1 MLAPPTGRSCGAPS
15 SAGAFTAFSYATATT
30 FPAPCS
36 WRRSSTRIPSRA
48 AHATRRS
55 TCTTST
61 ASFPGS
67 ELGKNWFS
75 DVLAKVIADKILA
88 KADILFDYHGG
99 GSDTII
105 HYHYTADPNRSAR
118 HSTIHDV
125 ARASGAAVLWEQDE
139 SRGTLSNCGD
149 ALGKLCF
156 VPEIGGGGLILD
168 EGYFE
173 KAYQDLLN
181 MLRVVEVVKGKPDL
195 SPGPHRRQE
204 GLARSARSMA
214 ARSSRCAALEILGT
228 SVRRGTV
235 LGRVVSPYSFEV
247 LDEIVAPFDKTEI
260 MQVRNRISKVHPG
273 EYAYIIG
280 DGDSGYTRYEDR
292 RRRRFVHGRA
302 RLALKP
308 HKRRVRWVDVET
320 RIRRR
325 CCLRCR
331 CSPAEAQAEVTVVV
345 PQLDEPRTLSPNF
358 AADTGGYAP
367 TSNIYSHLVTMDWGV
382 VKGTPAYGDLA
393 ESWETSR
400 GRQDGDVQAR
410 SRTPNGMTASR

>member
-1 MLAPPTGRSCGAPS
+1 MGFVWEGTSVGASQTARFDVPVCVMASGYDLRLPVHVVTGNRAGPVTLVACASHGEELWSAEFCRRLHGFLVRDGHDFSGTMLLAPVLNPHSFESG
-15 SAGAFTAFSYATATT
+15 
-30 FPAPCS
+30 
-36 WRRSSTRIPSRA
+36 TRNTPIDLHNLNRV
-48 AHATRRS
+48 
-55 TCTTST
+55 
-61 ASFPGS
+61 FPGS

-195 SPGPHRRQE
+195 SR
-204 GLARSARSMA
+204 ARIVVKKG
-214 ARSSRCAALEILGT
+214 SSLRPKHGGTFEPVCGAEIIGT
-228 SVRRGTV
+228 SVRKGTV

-280 DGDSGYTRYEDR
+280 DGDSGY
-292 RRRRFVHGRA
+292 
-302 RLALKP
+302 AL
-308 HKRRVRWVDVET
+308 
-320 RIRRR
+320 
-325 CCLRCR
+325 
-331 CSPAEAQAEVTVVV
+331 
-345 PQLDEPRTLSPNF
+345 
-358 AADTGGYAP
+358 
-367 TSNIYSHLVTMDWGV
+367 
-382 VKGTPAYGDLA
+382 
-393 ESWETSR
+393 
-400 GRQDGDVQAR
+400 
-410 SRTPNGMTASR
+410 